1 MAPNDDDSHWTRQL
15 FLGLGALAAI
25 SLLIGAVVSVVALA
39 AAQVTGIS
47 SSAASAKPS
56 LYMPPLARVS
66 HQPTPS
72 RPSVPSPTSGPTT
85 TQAQDNT
92 PATHKKKKAPSFSLQ
107 VFPQTVSPLER
118 INLTGTYA
126 VEGASLQVQRFEG
139 GSWVD
144 FPVQATVR
152 GGVFQ
157 TYIQTGHLGP
167 QRLRMFDASAQS
179 GSNPVRVT
187 VH

>member
-1 MAPNDDDSHWTRQL
+1 
-15 FLGLGALAAI
+15 
-25 SLLIGAVVSVVALA
+25 
-39 AAQVTGIS
+39 
-47 SSAASAKPS
+47 
-56 LYMPPLARVS
+56 
-66 HQPTPS
+66 
-72 RPSVPSPTSGPTT
+72 VPSPSPASGPTT

-92 PATHKKKKAPSFSLQ
+92 PATHKKKAPSFSLQ

-126 VEGASLQVQRFEG
+126 VEGASLQVQRFEAG
-139 GSWVD
+139 TWVD

-167 QRLRMFDASAQS
+167 QRLRMFDASAQK